1 MYFIFRGERVA
12 SRKKKNSEGV
22 WLACSA
28 GVFFGRAS
36 VFARE
41 SFMMAATT
49 IRTRTR
55 FRPPIGVFPAL
66 FLRAALHYPNAWNG
80 LCQHGPRGVGLL
92 EDMIN
97 FLCPGGWVLRISR
110 DRDDRRVFGG
120 LKFSISGFLGVGK
133 FWQVFSSFGSL
144 IEVGI
149 FLGIQN
155 NLKIRDSYT
164 VKFRK

>member
-1 MYFIFRGERVA
+1 M
-12 SRKKKNSEGV
+12 
-22 WLACSA
+22 
-28 GVFFGRAS
+28 
-36 VFARE
+36 
-41 SFMMAATT
+41 
-49 IRTRTR
+49 
-55 FRPPIGVFPAL
+55 
-66 FLRAALHYPNAWNG
+66 
-80 LCQHGPRGVGLL
+80 GLL

-110 DRDDRRVFGG
+110 DRDDRGIFGG
-120 LKFSISGFLGVGK
+120 LKFSISGFLGVAK